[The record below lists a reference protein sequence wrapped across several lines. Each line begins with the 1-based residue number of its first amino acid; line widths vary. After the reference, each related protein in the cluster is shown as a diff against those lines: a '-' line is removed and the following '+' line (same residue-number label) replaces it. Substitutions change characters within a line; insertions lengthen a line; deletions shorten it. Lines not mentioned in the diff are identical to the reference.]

1 MESIFEFLF
10 KYRLA
15 LFRQG
20 ELVLRAA
27 WPVTTILIA
36 VAAVAAVVGF
46 SYLRPRGRAGALDRS
61 IMAALRTSALG
72 VIVLCLLQ
80 PTLVLRSVVP
90 QRNFVGILVDDS
102 HSMTLTDEDGRPR
115 SAFIADQLTAEG
127 ELMKALTERFAVR
140 TFAFSSTAR
149 RVDDPTALGF
159 EGTRTDLAN
168 ALDRVREDL
177 SSVPLS
183 GIIVVS
189 DGADNGGRVMAE
201 SLVPLQ
207 AASIPVF
214 TVGLGEEA
222 LSPDVQL
229 DRVQAPRSVLLGS
242 AVVVDVVVSHRG
254 FAGQPVA
261 LEVEDDG
268 RILTRQDVPLGR
280 NGEPVVARV
289 RLIADRVGP
298 RRLIFRIPVA
308 EGERVTGNNQRELL
322 MDVQDTRQ
330 KILYFEGEPRFEV
343 KFMRRAIED
352 DENIQLVV
360 LQRTAPDKFLR
371 LDVDGATELQEGFPK
386 TREELFRYQGLILGS
401 VEAGFFTHD
410 QLLMIHDFVSQRG
423 GGLLVLGGRHALAEG
438 GYIGTPVADAIPV
451 VLGETMSDPTRPLE
465 VKVSPTPAGALHPA
479 TQIAGSGE
487 ASADLWETLP
497 PLTTVNPIQEVKP
510 GATALLVGR
519 PTGGTVSTPDQ
530 VVLAWQRFGRGRSFA
545 LPIQDSWLWQMHADV
560 PLDDQSHERFWQQ
573 LLRGLVDGVSDPV
586 VVTLD
591 REQVELGEPV
601 RVTARVRDSTYIE
614 LNDAA
619 GSILVTAPDGTE
631 RELPLEWSVEDDGMY
646 AASFVPDQE
655 GNWHLGVEASRGG
668 SVIGTDDGW
677 LRVGPGDD
685 EYFDA
690 ARRTALLER
699 IAEQTGGRSY
709 TEATVDELPED
720 LQYAGTGV
728 TTVEERDL
736 WDMPVLF
743 LILIGLIGSEWALRR
758 RRGLV

>member
-10 KYRLA
+10 KYHLA

-519 PTGGTVSTPDQ
+519 PTGGTVPTPDQ

-591 REQVELGEPV
+591 QDQVELGEPV

>member
-1 MESIFEFLF
+1 MESLFEFLF
-10 KYRLA
+10 KYRLG

-20 ELVLRAA
+20 DLVLRAA
-27 WPVTTILIA
+27 WPVATLLIA

-61 IMAALRTSALG
+61 IMAVLRTCALG

-80 PTLVLRSVVP
+80 PTLVLRAVVP

-102 HSMTLTDEDGRPR
+102 HSMTLPGEDGRPR
-115 SAFIADQLTAEG
+115 GDFIADQLTPDGA
-127 ELMKALTERFAVR
+127 LMTALTERFAVR
-140 TFAFSSTAR
+140 TFAFSSTTG

-159 EGTRTDLAN
+159 SGTRTDLAN

-183 GIIVVS
+183 GIVVMS

-214 TVGLGEEA
+214 TVGLGEET

-242 AVVVDVVVSHRG
+242 AVMVDVMVSQRG
-254 FAGQPVA
+254 FAGQTVA

-268 RILTRQDVPLGR
+268 RILTRQDVTLGR

-289 RLIADRVGP
+289 RLLADRVGP
-298 RRLIFRIPVA
+298 RRLVFRIPVA
-308 EGERVTGNNQRELL
+308 EGERVTGNNRRELL

-438 GYIGTPVADAIPV
+438 GYAGTPVADAIPV
-451 VLGETMSDPTRPLE
+451 VLGETVSDPTRPLE

-479 TQIAGSGE
+479 AQIAGPGE
-487 ASADLWETLP
+487 ASADVWELLP
-497 PLTTVNPIQEVKP
+497 PLTTVNPIQQVKP
-510 GATALLVGR
+510 GATALLIGR
-519 PTGGTVSTPDQ
+519 PTGGSVSTPDQ
-530 VVLAWQRFGRGRSFA
+530 VVLAWQRFGRGRAFA

-573 LLRGLVDGVSDPV
+573 LLRGLVDGVADPV

-601 RVTARVRDSTYIE
+601 CVTARVRDSTYIE
-614 LNDAA
+614 LNDAT
-619 GSILVTAPDGTE
+619 GKILITSPAGTE
-631 RELPLEWSVEDDGMY
+631 RELPLEWSVEDDGLY
-646 AASFVPDQE
+646 AASFIPDQE
-655 GNWHLGVEASRGG
+655 GTWHLSAEASRGG

-677 LRVGPGDD
+677 VRVGPGDD

-709 TEATVDELPED
+709 TAATVDELPED
-720 LQYAGTGV
+720 LQYSGTGV
-728 TTVEERDL
+728 TMVEERDL
-736 WDMPVLF
+736 WDMPILF
-743 LILIGLIGSEWALRR
+743 LILIVLIGSEWAFRR
-758 RRGLV
+758 RRGLI

>member
-102 HSMTLTDEDGRPR
+102 HSMTLTDENGRPR

-149 RVDDPTALGF
+149 RVDNPTALGF

-465 VKVSPTPAGALHPA
+465 VKVSPTPAAALHPA
-479 TQIAGSGE
+479 TQIASSGE

>member
-20 ELVLRAA
+20 EFALRVA
-27 WPVTTILIA
+27 WPIA
-36 VAAVAAVVGF
+36 TLLVAAAAVATIVGF

-61 IMAALRTSALG
+61 IMAVLRTSALG

-80 PTLVLRSVVP
+80 PTLVLRAVVP

-102 HSMTLTDEDGRPR
+102 HSMTLPGKDGRPR
-115 SAFIADQLTAEG
+115 SSFIADQLTPDGAI
-127 ELMKALTERFAVR
+127 MKALSGRFAVR
-140 TFAFSSTAR
+140 TFAFSSAAR
-149 RVDDPTALGF
+149 RVDDPTALDFG
-159 EGTRTDLAN
+159 GTRTDLAS

-177 SSVPLS
+177 SSVPLA
-183 GIIVVS
+183 GIVVVS

-222 LSPDVQL
+222 LSPDLQL

-242 AVVVDVVVSHRG
+242 AVVVDVVVSQRG
-254 FAGQPVA
+254 FAGQSIV

-280 NGEPVVARV
+280 NGETVVARA

-298 RRLIFRIPVA
+298 RRLVFRIPVA
-308 EGERVTGNNQRELL
+308 EGERVARNNQRELL

-343 KFMRRAIED
+343 KFMRRAIEE

-371 LDVDGATELQEGFPK
+371 LDVDGSTELQEGFPK

-401 VEAGFFTHD
+401 VEASFFTQD

-423 GGLLVLGGRHALAEG
+423 GGLLVLGGRHGLAEG
-438 GYIGTPVADAIPV
+438 GYVGTPVADAIPV
-451 VLGETMSDPTRPLE
+451 VLGATAADPTQPLE
-465 VKVSPTPAGALHPA
+465 VKVAPTPAGALHPA
-479 TQIAGSGE
+479 TQIAGPGE
-487 ASADLWETLP
+487 TSADLWKLLP
-497 PLTTVNPIQEVKP
+497 PLTTVNPIQQVKP
-510 GATALLVGR
+510 GATALLIGR
-519 PTGGTVSTPDQ
+519 PTTGAVSSPDQ
-530 VVLAWQRFGRGRSFA
+530 VVLAWQRFGRGRAFA
-545 LPIQDSWLWQMHADV
+545 FPIQDSWLWQMHADV

-573 LLRGLVDGVSDPV
+573 LLRGLVDGVTDPV

-591 REQVELGEPV
+591 RERVTIGEPV
-601 RVTARVRDSTYIE
+601 RVTARVRDSTYIN

-619 GSILVTAPDGTE
+619 GKIRVTSPAGTD
-631 RELPLEWSVEDDGMY
+631 RELPLEWSVEDDGLY
-646 AASFVPDQE
+646 TASFVPDQE
-655 GNWHLGVEASRGG
+655 GSWHLSAEASRGG

-677 LRVGPGDD
+677 VRVGPGDD

-690 ARRTALLER
+690 ARRTPLLER
-699 IAEQTGGRSY
+699 IAEQTGGQSY
-709 TEATVDELPED
+709 TAATVDELPED
-720 LQYAGTGV
+720 LQYAGAGV
-728 TTVEERDL
+728 TMVEERGL
-736 WDMPVLF
+736 WDMPILF
-743 LILIGLIGSEWALRR
+743 LILIALIGSEWVFRR

>member
-1 MESIFEFLF
+1 MESLFEFLF

-20 ELVLRAA
+20 DLVLRAA
-27 WPVTTILIA
+27 WPIA
-36 VAAVAAVVGF
+36 TLLLAAAVVAIVAFG
-46 SYLRPRGRAGALDRS
+46 YLRPRGRAGTLDRS
-61 IMAALRTSALG
+61 IMAVLRTSALG

-80 PTLVLRSVVP
+80 PTLVLRAVVP
-90 QRNFVGILVDDS
+90 QRNFVAILVDDS
-102 HSMTLTDEDGRPR
+102 HSMTLPDDDGRPR
-115 SAFIADQLTAEG
+115 GAFVADQLTSAG
-127 ELMKALTERFAVR
+127 TLMKALADRFAVR
-140 TFAFSSTAR
+140 TFAFSSAAG

-159 EGTRTDLAN
+159 NGTRTDLAG

-183 GIIVVS
+183 GIVVVS
-189 DGADNGGRVMAE
+189 DGADNAGRVMAE

-222 LSPDVQL
+222 ISPDIQL

-261 LEVEDDG
+261 LEVADDG
-268 RILTRQDVPLGR
+268 RILTSQDVPLGR

-308 EGERVTGNNQRELL
+308 EGEQVTGNNQRELL
-322 MDVQDTRQ
+322 MDVQDKRQ

-371 LDVDGATELQEGFPK
+371 LDVDGSTELQGGFPK

-438 GYIGTPVADAIPV
+438 GYTGTPVADVIPV
-451 VLGETMSDPTRPLE
+451 VLGEAPADPARPFE
-465 VKVSPTPAGALHPA
+465 VKVSPTSVGALHPA
-479 TQIAGSGE
+479 AQIAGPGE
-487 ASADLWETLP
+487 ASVDAWEILP
-497 PLTTVNPIQEVKP
+497 PLTTVNPIQQVKP
-510 GATALLVGR
+510 GATVLLIGR
-519 PTGGTVSTPDQ
+519 PTGGSVSTPDQ
-530 VVLAWQRFGRGRSFA
+530 VVLAWQRFGRGKAFA

-560 PLDDQSHERFWQQ
+560 PLDDQSHEHFWQQ
-573 LLRGLVDGVSDPV
+573 LLRGLVDGVANPV

-601 RVTARVRDSTYIE
+601 RVTVRVRDSTYID

-619 GSILVTAPDGTE
+619 GRVLVTSPAGTE
-631 RELPLEWSVEDDGMY
+631 REVPLEWSVEDDGMY

-655 GNWHLGVEASRGG
+655 GSWHLSAEASRGG
-668 SVIGTDDGW
+668 SVIGTDDDW
-677 LRVGPGDD
+677 VRVGPGHD

-709 TEATVDELPED
+709 TAATVDELPED
-720 LQYAGTGV
+720 LQYAGSGV
-728 TTVEERDL
+728 TMVEEHDL

-743 LILIGLIGSEWALRR
+743 LVLIGLIGTEWTFRR
-758 RRGLV
+758 RRGLI